1 MKISNFSLLLII
13 GVTVLSQISLTV
25 KSQGLNYQTPQD
37 LIENTYKLMT
47 FGPGDKPD
55 WETIK
60 DLFIEDGVIVLRTSR
75 TDMSIMDRNGF
86 IDLWIRDYERGL
98 KETGITE
105 KKVIDRYE
113 IMGDIATCYIIYAI
127 TIPDKDYPPQY
138 GIDCFHLLKQNDRW
152 HITSIVNEVLRPGVD
167 PPENMREEFSK
178 YLNR

>member
-1 MKISNFSLLLII
+1 
-13 GVTVLSQISLTV
+13 
-25 KSQGLNYQTPQD
+25 
-37 LIENTYKLMT
+37 MT

>member
-37 LIENTYKLMT
+37 LIKNTYKLMT